1 MLALGWILVIF
12 GAIGL
17 FLPPFPALLVLAI
30 GLVILGRR
38 SPRVRLSIRR
48 LGKRYPSL
56 GKALLQARA
65 RLAARRRRRNMTRA
79 E

>member
-48 LGKRYPSL
+48 LAKRYPSF

-65 RLAARRRRRNMTRA
+65 RIAVRRRRRNMTRA